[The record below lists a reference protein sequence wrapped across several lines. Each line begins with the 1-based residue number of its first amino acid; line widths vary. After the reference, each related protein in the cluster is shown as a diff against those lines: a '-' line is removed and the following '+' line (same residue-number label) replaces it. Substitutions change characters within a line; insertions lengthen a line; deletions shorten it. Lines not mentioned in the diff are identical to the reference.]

1 VPRPGAASDV
11 KFGTDGWRGV
21 IARDFTFDNVG
32 RVAVAVAD
40 YLRSPDRRTARIYRD
55 WKCEF
60 RPAERGVVVGYDTR
74 FLSEEF
80 ALHFARVLSER
91 GVPAIVSDTFV
102 ATPAVSYAV
111 VARRAAAGIMITSSH
126 NPAEYNGLKIKSEYG
141 GSATDEVTKAVEA
154 LLPDAAP
161 PAPRAGEAP
170 RDVAVERVDLRAPY
184 LNRIR
189 ELVDR
194 GRLTASKIHAVVD
207 SMYGSAF
214 GYVGELLREAG
225 VPYTQVRGSRD
236 VLFGGRKPEPLEE
249 NLIPLRAVIASLS
262 GSRRTDGARRA
273 GRRLIG
279 VVTDGDGDR
288 ISAMDETGAFI
299 DAHRTYALIL
309 RYLVEER
316 GMRGPVV
323 VSVNL
328 SDLLRRMADAYG
340 LEIIETPVGF
350 KFAAEHLL
358 THDALIAGEES
369 GSIGMR
375 GHLPERDG
383 VLWSML
389 LCEILATSGKKT
401 SDLVASLHKTFGPQV
416 YHRRDIEVERRIEVV
431 ETLKASPPDR
441 FGGEPVRAV
450 ETLDGLKLR
459 FENGWLLF
467 RASGTEP
474 ILRMYCEMR
483 TSREVARMLDQ
494 AETFARGV

>member
-1 VPRPGAASDV
+1 MPSHGDANGV

-21 IARDFTFDNVG
+21 IARDFTFANVG
-32 RVAVAVAD
+32 RAAVAVAD
-40 YLRSPDRRTARIYRD
+40 YLRSPDRASAKIYRD
-55 WKCEF
+55 WKVEF

-80 ALHFARVLSER
+80 ALHVARVLRDR
-91 GVPAIVSDTFV
+91 GIPVAVSDTFV

-111 VARRAAAGIMITSSH
+111 VNRRAAAGIMITSSH
-126 NPAEYNGLKIKSEYG
+126 NPPEYNGLKIKSEYG
-141 GSATDEVTKAVEA
+141 GSATDEVTKGVEDR
-154 LLPDAAP
+154 LPDVAP
-161 PAPRAGEAP
+161 NV
-170 RDVAVERVDLRAPY
+170 RDDLAVERVDLRTPY
-184 LNRIR
+184 LKRVR
-189 ELVDR
+189 ELVDYD
-194 GRLTASKIHAVVD
+194 RLTASKIHAVVD

-225 VPYTQVRGSRD
+225 VAYTQVRGSRD

-249 NLIPLRAVIASLS
+249 NLIPLRAVIASMS
-262 GSRRTDGARRA
+262 GHRKRM
-273 GRRLIG
+273 IG

-288 ISAMDETGAFI
+288 ISAMDETGGFI

-316 GMRGPVV
+316 GLRGPVV
-323 VSVNL
+323 VSFNL
-328 SDLLRRMADAYG
+328 SDIVRRMADAYG
-340 LEIIETPVGF
+340 LETIETPVGF

-383 VLWSML
+383 VLWSMI
-389 LCEILATSGKKT
+389 LCEILATSGKKA
-401 SDLVASLHKTFGPQV
+401 SDLVTSLHKTFGPQV
-416 YHRRDIEVERRIEVV
+416 YHRRDIDVERRVEVV
-431 ETLKASPPDR
+431 ETLKANPPDR

-459 FENGWLLF
+459 FADGWLLF

-483 TSREVARMLDQ
+483 TSKEVARMLDQ

>member
-40 YLRSPDRRTARIYRD
+40 YLRSPDRRSARIYRD
-55 WKCEF
+55 WKVEF
-60 RPAERGVVVGYDTR
+60 RPAERGVMVGYDTR

-80 ALHFARVLSER
+80 ALHFARVLRDR
-91 GVPAIVSDTFV
+91 GVPVIVSDTFV

-111 VARRAAAGIMITSSH
+111 VARRAAAGIVITSSH
-126 NPAEYNGLKIKSEYG
+126 NPPEYNGLKIKSEYG

-154 LLPDAAP
+154 RLPDEAP
-161 PAPRAGEAP
+161 DAP
-170 RDVAVERVDLRAPY
+170 RDLTVERVDLRTPY
-184 LNRIR
+184 LKRIR
-189 ELVDR
+189 ELVDYD
-194 GRLTASKIHAVVD
+194 RLTASKIHAVVD

-225 VPYTQVRGSRD
+225 VAYTQVRGSRD

-262 GSRRTDGARRA
+262 GSRRTAGARRA
-273 GRRLIG
+273 GQRLIG
-279 VVTDGDGDR
+279 VATDGDGDR
-288 ISAMDETGAFI
+288 ISAMDEAGAFI

-323 VSVNL
+323 VSFNL

-340 LEIIETPVGF
+340 LETIETPVGF

-401 SDLVASLHKTFGPQV
+401 SDLVASLQKTFGPQV
-416 YHRRDIEVERRIEVV
+416 YHRRDIDVERRIEVV
-431 ETLKASPPDR
+431 ETLKANPPDR

-459 FENGWLLF
+459 FADGWLLF

-483 TSREVARMLDQ
+483 TSKEVARMLAE

>member
-1 VPRPGAASDV
+1 MPPRGDANGV

-40 YLRSPDRRTARIYRD
+40 YLRSPDRGSAKIYRD
-55 WKCEF
+55 WKVEL
-60 RPAERGVVVGYDTR
+60 RPAERGVIVGYDTR

-80 ALHFARVLSER
+80 ALHFARVLRDRGIPVVVSE
-91 GVPAIVSDTFV
+91 TFV

-111 VARRAAAGIMITSSH
+111 VNQRAAAGIMITSSH
-126 NPAEYNGLKIKSEYG
+126 NPPEYNGLKIKSEYG
-141 GSATDEVTKAVEA
+141 GSATDDVTRAVEDR
-154 LLPDAAP
+154 LPDAAP
-161 PAPRAGEAP
+161 AV
-170 RDVAVERVDLRAPY
+170 RDDLPIERVDLRTPY
-184 LNRIR
+184 LKRIR
-189 ELVDR
+189 QLVDPN
-194 GRLTASKIHAVVD
+194 RLAASKIHAVVD
-207 SMYGSAF
+207 SMYGSAL
-214 GYVGELLREAG
+214 GYVGELLGEAG
-225 VPYTQVRGSRD
+225 VAYTQVRGSRD

-249 NLIPLRAVIASLS
+249 NLIPLRAVIASMAR
-262 GSRRTDGARRA
+262 SRRTPGARRA
-273 GRRLIG
+273 GDRLIG

-288 ISAMDETGAFI
+288 ISAMDEMGGFI

-323 VSVNL
+323 VSFNL
-328 SDLLRRMADAYG
+328 SDIVRRMADAYG
-340 LEIIETPVGF
+340 LETIETPVGF

-358 THDALIAGEES
+358 THDALVAGEES

-383 VLWSML
+383 VLWSMI
-389 LCEILATSGKKT
+389 LCEILATSSKKA

-416 YHRRDIEVERRIEVV
+416 FHRRDIDVERRVEVV
-431 ETLKASPPDR
+431 ETLKANPPDR

-459 FENGWLLF
+459 FADGWLLF

-483 TSREVARMLDQ
+483 TSKEVARMLDQ

>member
-1 VPRPGAASDV
+1 MPPRGDANGV

-40 YLRSPDRRTARIYRD
+40 YLRSPDRASARIYRD
-55 WKCEF
+55 WKVEF
-60 RPAERGVVVGYDTR
+60 RPADRGVIVGYDTR

-80 ALHFARVLSER
+80 ALHFARALRDR
-91 GVPAIVSDTFV
+91 GVPVAVSETFV

-111 VARRAAAGIMITSSH
+111 VNQRAAAGIMITSSH
-126 NPAEYNGLKIKSEYG
+126 NPPEYNGLKIKSEYG
-141 GSATDEVTKAVEA
+141 GSATDEVTKGVEDR
-154 LLPDAAP
+154 LPDTAP
-161 PAPRAGEAP
+161 AV
-170 RDVAVERVDLRAPY
+170 RDDLAIERVDLRTPY
-184 LNRIR
+184 LKRVR
-189 ELVDR
+189 ELVDYE
-194 GRLTASKIHAVVD
+194 RLTASKIHPIVD

-225 VPYTQVRGSRD
+225 VAYTQVRGSRD

-249 NLIPLRAVIASLS
+249 NLIPLRAVMRSLASTRS
-262 GSRRTDGARRA
+262 RA
-273 GRRLIG
+273 GGRMIG

-288 ISAMDETGAFI
+288 ISAMDETGGFI

-316 GMRGPVV
+316 KMRGPVV
-323 VSVNL
+323 VSFNL
-328 SDLLRRMADAYG
+328 SDLVRRMADAYG
-340 LEIIETPVGF
+340 LETIETPVGF

-375 GHLPERDG
+375 GYLPERDG
-383 VLWSML
+383 VLWSMI
-389 LCEILATSGKKT
+389 LCEMLATSGKKA

-416 YHRRDIEVERRIEVV
+416 YHRRDIDVERRAEVV
-431 ETLKASPPDR
+431 ETLKANPPDR
-441 FGGEPVRAV
+441 FGGEAVRAV

-459 FENGWLLF
+459 FADGWLLF

-483 TSREVARMLDQ
+483 TPKEVTKMLDQ

>member
-1 VPRPGAASDV
+1 MARRGDANDV

-40 YLRSPDRRTARIYRD
+40 YLRSPDRRSASIYRD
-55 WKCEF
+55 WGCEF
-60 RPAERGVVVGYDTR
+60 RAAERGVVVGYDTR

-80 ALHFARVLSER
+80 ALHFAGVLRDR
-91 GVPAIVSDTFV
+91 GVPVVVSDTFV

-111 VARRAAAGIMITSSH
+111 VARRAAAGIMLTSSH
-126 NPAEYNGLKIKSEYG
+126 NPPEYNGLKIKSEYG
-141 GSATDEVTKAVEA
+141 GSAIDEVTRGVEDR
-154 LLPDAAP
+154 LPDAV
-161 PAPRAGEAP
+161 PRAP
-170 RDVAVERVDLRAPY
+170 RDTAIERVDLRTPY
-184 LNRIR
+184 LDRIR
-189 ELVDR
+189 QLIDR
-194 GRLTASKIHAVVD
+194 SRLTASKIHPVVD

-225 VPYTQVRGSRD
+225 VAYTQVRGSRD

-249 NLIPLRAVIASLS
+249 NLIPLRAVIRSL
-262 GSRRTDGARRA
+262 GPHRATGA
-273 GRRLIG
+273 GRPRVGHRLIG

-316 GMRGPVV
+316 GLRGPVV
-323 VSVNL
+323 VSFNL
-328 SDLLRRMADAYG
+328 SDLVRRMADAYG

-369 GSIGMR
+369 GSLGMR

-383 VLWSML
+383 VLWSMI
-389 LCEILATSGKKT
+389 LCEILATSRKKA
-401 SDLVASLHKTFGPQV
+401 SDLVASLHKTFGPQA
-416 YHRRDIEVERRIEVV
+416 YRRRDIEIERRIAVV
-431 ETLKASPPDR
+431 EKLKANPPDR
-441 FGGEPVRAV
+441 FGGEAVRAV

-459 FENGWLLF
+459 FADGWLLF

-483 TSREVARMLDQ
+483 TSKEVARMLDE